1 MEVAMRMDMTVN
13 TPKEIIMTNMTS
25 MTIIMGMA
33 MARNPGLL
41 KLKASGNS
49 TLPMCPWKPESQSL
63 F

>member
-49 TLPMCPWKPESQSL
+49 TLPMCP
-63 F
+63 